1 VNLPAWALALAAVLV
16 PLTAA
21 AAASPPDK
29 WAVAV
34 FPSGA
39 EFSLEVV
46 ADPASRRLGYMFR
59 EQIGPRDGMLFI
71 FEEPDRHSIWMKN
84 CKVPL
89 DIIWLDP
96 DFRVVEIARDQP
108 PCPEQGDCPSIVP
121 MRTASYVLELAGG
134 GAAEQDLELG
144 DRIQILSLPSPRP

>member
-1 VNLPAWALALAAVLV
+1 MIPPAWALVLAAAFV

-21 AAASPPDK
+21 DAATDPAK

-46 ADPASRRLGYMFR
+46 ADPAARRLGYMFR
-59 EQIGPRDGMLFI
+59 EHVGPRDGMLFV
-71 FEEPDRHSIWMKN
+71 FEEPDRHAIWMKN

-89 DIIWLDP
+89 DIIWLDS
-96 DFRVVEIARDQP
+96 DFRVVEFAPDQP
-108 PCPEQGDCPSIVP
+108 PCPEQGACPSITP
-121 MRTASYVLELAGG
+121 MRTSSYVLELAAGG
-134 GAAEQDLELG
+134 VAEQGLEIG
-144 DRIQILSLPSPRP
+144 DRIQILSEPPVRP

>member
-1 VNLPAWALALAAVLV
+1 VTPPAGLLALVAALV
-16 PLTAA
+16 PLTAVA
-21 AAASPPDK
+21 ATDPVK

-59 EQIGPRDGMLFI
+59 EHVGPRDGMLFV
-71 FEEPDRHSIWMKN
+71 FEAPDRHSIWMKN

-96 DFRVVEIARDQP
+96 DFRVVEIAPDQP
-108 PCPEQGDCPSIVP
+108 PCPEQGDCPSIMP
-121 MRTASYVLELAGG
+121 MRTASYVLELAAGG
-134 GAAEQDLELG
+134 VAEQGLELG
-144 DRIQILSLPSPRP
+144 DRIQILAEPSLRP